1 MINKLKTNS
10 VLFVCLILTCTCASA
25 AFAQSSNSVMQREFI
40 RSSSPLSNGQ
50 QITSSYLPGQNQPP
64 QVRVEL
70 ANSYTPIQ
78 NRGVVQ
84 TTYQPQYQTRQVVDP
99 YAPRVS
105 QYGQAQY
112 GQTVTAYQIPADQR
126 PTLGIGPISRTGYVN
141 NCGCGVQSTAN
152 YVPVNNL
159 QTGAAVSAPPAT
171 FGSQPQTFGMQP
183 TVGNGPYRP
192 IITLRNLPPGTYIG
206 QGIVGQPKAYVD
218 GQPMRNF
225 IRYIS
230 P

>member
-1 MINKLKTNS
+1 MMNKFKTNS
-10 VLFVCLILTCTCASA
+10 VLFVCLTLTFTCASA
-25 AFAQSSNSVMQREFI
+25 VFAQSSNSVMQREFI
-40 RSSSPLSNGQ
+40 RSSSPLSNGHRV
-50 QITSSYLPGQNQPP
+50 TSSYTPGQNQPP

-78 NRGVVQ
+78 SRGVVQ
-84 TTYQPQYQTRQVVDP
+84 TTYQPQYQAQRVVDP

-105 QYGQAQY
+105 QYGQ
-112 GQTVTAYQIPADQR
+112 TVTAYQVPANQR
-126 PTLGIGPISRTGYVN
+126 PTLGIGPVSRTGYVN

-171 FGSQPQTFGMQP
+171 FGSQPQTFGIQP

-192 IITLRNLPPGTYIG
+192 IVTLRNLPAGTYLG

-218 GQPMRNF
+218 GQPVRNF